1 MYICICIHMYVY
13 ICMYIYIYIYT
24 NLSVN
29 AIVRQAHPRSG
40 DSQGKKTFVTPSA
53 DKQSRNYDIECSNHH
68 P

>member
-1 MYICICIHMYVY
+1 MYMYTYVCIYMYV
-13 ICMYIYIYIYT
+13 YIYIYIHT